1 VFCRVSVLNTKLYR
15 ILTPDHRF
23 MDERSVPD
31 AIQKFNEYRLP
42 KSGRLLTV
50 SVPHNNR
57 GRSNGRISQTANPY
71 YSRHNYTAS
80 RDFKSRLGS
89 RRQSIPYVPD
99 AYSAESSNALSPLP
113 RILPSNFEVQLRSST
128 SELVQHQDALKRL
141 TQQLPLETVDT
152 NVGKKTS
159 NHTSKA
165 LGASN
170 IRFSSI
176 NQKENSPTK
185 AK

>member
-1 VFCRVSVLNTKLYR
+1 
-15 ILTPDHRF
+15 
-23 MDERSVPD
+23 MDERYVPD

-50 SVPHNNR
+50 NVPHNNR
-57 GRSNGRISQTANPY
+57 GGSNSRISQTANPH

-80 RDFKSRLGS
+80 RDFESRPGS
-89 RRQSIPYVPD
+89 WRQSIPYVPH
-99 AYSAESSNALSPLP
+99 AYSAESSNAPSPLR
-113 RILPSNFEVQLRSST
+113 RILPSKFEDQLRSSA
-128 SELVQHQDALKRL
+128 SELVQHQDALRRL
-141 TQQLPLETVDT
+141 TQQLPLESVDA

-159 NHTSKA
+159 NHTSKP

-170 IRFSSI
+170 TLFWTI